1 MQELQNK
8 YTQNM
13 LIPTLATTLCFFLF
27 GFTTYFPLPFTHADS
42 DDITKD
48 VNGNPVVSTKRYVML
63 PDSSTSG
70 GELML
75 GKTENA
81 TCNLTVLQSYL

>member
-48 VNGNPVVSTKRYVML
+48 VNVARFLDKWWRI
-63 PDSSTSG
+63 D
-70 GELML
+70 
-75 GKTENA
+75 A
-81 TCNLTVLQSYL
+81 W